1 MNAQDNSGFQSLLVL
16 AQAGDT
22 AALGEVLESFRAY
35 LTLLARV
42 QINRRLQKKVDPTDV
57 VQDTFLEAHRD
68 FGQFRGTSE
77 GELSSWLRQI
87 LVRNLANQVRLYLG
101 TQARDPRLE
110 RDLREE
116 LDRSSRALDRHLM
129 GQGST
134 PSQKAMRREQTQQL
148 AEALNRLPDDYQEVI
163 LLRHLEGLP
172 FAEVAR
178 RMQRSLDSVDKL
190 WVRALARL
198 RRSLEEPS

>member
-77 GELSSWLRQI
+77 GAAKS
-87 LVRNLANQVRLYLG
+87 Y
-101 TQARDPRLE
+101 T
-110 RDLREE
+110 
-116 LDRSSRALDRHLM
+116 
-129 GQGST
+129 
-134 PSQKAMRREQTQQL
+134 
-148 AEALNRLPDDYQEVI
+148 I
-163 LLRHLEGLP
+163 LLPPCAEKTRQPPSLAAHGKQP
-172 FAEVAR
+172 FR
-178 RMQRSLDSVDKL
+178 
-190 WVRALARL
+190 
-198 RRSLEEPS
+198 